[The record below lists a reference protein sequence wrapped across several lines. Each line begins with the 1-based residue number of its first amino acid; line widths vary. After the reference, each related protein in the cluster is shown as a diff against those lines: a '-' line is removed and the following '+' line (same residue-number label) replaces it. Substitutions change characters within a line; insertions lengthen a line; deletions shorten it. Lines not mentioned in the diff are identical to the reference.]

1 MPTSIVRS
9 RILRVIILIAVF
21 IGGVF
26 FFSRFMNHQQVRS
39 ASDLSDPTLPVMY
52 VDLNGNKIDR
62 MNGFVTKMNAAGMR
76 EALIPMTSSRSIS
89 VSYKDYGNDIDQ
101 VSYEITSPDTNE
113 VVENAKI
120 ANFQSDGDYK
130 TATFTLSEPIL
141 MNREYPIRFTIK
153 SENKEIYY
161 YARVLQRTDLPTER
175 YVKFVY
181 DFYEGCINYKQGES
195 DLNSYLETD
204 DTIQNT
210 SYTNVSI
217 KSSLEQVTWGN
228 LNPQIYRK
236 AVPTIREINSE
247 TCSLTA
253 DYLIK
258 ATNDNQETEIYH
270 VHEFYRLRYYNAKM
284 MLLDFQRDAEQV
296 YNGNSSGALAANGVN
311 LGVASSS
318 VDFITDDTNDVAAFV
333 QDGDLWEYNE
343 NSDKL
348 SRVFSFHNSGDD
360 SDDRDDNEDYSI
372 HMIRIT
378 ESGDMDFAVY
388 GYMSRGDHE
397 GRMGVSLCHYN
408 SESSIVTERA
418 FIEYPKSYE
427 LLKEDL
433 DKLSYYSTKKNCC
446 YLYLDRIVYKI
457 DLETGETSKYLK
469 NINPDCFFS
478 SDSQGKIAYMKQM
491 KPYASTSITLRNLEN
506 GKSREITADSGTY
519 VKALG
524 FLNEDFLYG
533 IANQSDLREL
543 PAGNLIFAMSNLKIE
558 SFRGSVIKEY
568 HQDNY
573 WVTDVSMT
581 ESLARLTRVSR
592 DANGNYASASDD
604 TIMNNLKAES
614 RAVEVSLASSTRQG
628 STVILKFPTAV
639 TNLKPLVT
647 DFSIRYAETEDVFNI
662 SLPKNDNFALYYVY
676 AYGKLQEMVT
686 DPARAVSYADANVG
700 VVINQE
706 GQYIYERGNKKDKT
720 ELYNE
725 DIPKGILSGEVNAD
739 KLQKQ
744 VGDSATV
751 LNLSGCTLDQ
761 VLYQVSQ
768 GRAVVTKLADG
779 STTVIVGYDQY
790 NTLLYDFSTGKHYYM
805 GINDSTNSMAQAGNV
820 FVSYVEPQ
828 ATVKKDAS

>member
-1 MPTSIVRS
+1 MPTIIVRS

-52 VDLNGNKIDR
+52 IDLNGNKIDR
-62 MNGFVTKMNAAGMR
+62 MNGFVSKMNAAGMR
-76 EALIPMTSSRSIS
+76 EALIPMTSKRSIS
-89 VSYKDYGNDIDQ
+89 VSYKSNGNDIDQ

-120 ANFQSDGDYK
+120 AYFKSDGDYK

-153 SENKEIYY
+153 SGNKEIYY
-161 YARVLQRTDLPTER
+161 YARVLQRSDLPTDK
-175 YVKFVY
+175 YVQFVY

-204 DTIQNT
+204 NTIQSN

-236 AVPTIREINSE
+236 AIPTIREINSE
-247 TCSLTA
+247 TCSLTT

-284 MLLDFQRDAEQV
+284 MLLDFQRNAEQV
-296 YNGNSSGALAANGVN
+296 FNGNSSDALTATGVN
-311 LGVASSS
+311 LGVASSNI
-318 VDFITDDTNDVAAFV
+318 DFITNDTNDMAAFV

-348 SRVFSFHNSGDD
+348 SRVFSFHDTSDD

-372 HMIRIT
+372 HMIRIS

-427 LLKEDL
+427 RLKLDL
-433 DKLSYYSTKKNCC
+433 DKLSYYSTKNDCC
-446 YLYLDRIVYKI
+446 YLYLDRIIYKI
-457 DLETGETSKYLK
+457 DLSTGKTSKYLQ
-469 NINPDCFFS
+469 NINPDCFVS

-506 GKSREITADSGTY
+506 GRSRTIEAEDGTY

-533 IANQSDLREL
+533 IAKQSDLRTL
-543 PAGNLIFAMSNLKIE
+543 PAGNMIFAMSDLKIE
-558 SFRGSVIKEY
+558 SFKGSVIKEY
-568 HQDNY
+568 HPDNY

-581 ESLARLTRVSR
+581 ESLAQLSRVSR
-592 DANGNYASASDD
+592 DASGNYVSASDD
-604 TIMNNLKAES
+604 TIMNNLKSDSKE
-614 RAVEVSLASSTRQG
+614 VEVGLVSTSRQG
-628 STVILKFPTAV
+628 TTVMLKFPTTV
-639 TNLKPLVT
+639 SNLKPLVT
-647 DFSIRYAETEDVFNI
+647 DFSIRYAESEDVFHI
-662 SLPKNDNFALYYVY
+662 SLPENDNFELYYVY
-676 AYGKLQEMVT
+676 AYGTLEEVVT
-686 DPARAVSYADANVG
+686 DPAKAVSYADENVG

-706 GQYIYERGNKKDKT
+706 GQYIYERGNEKDKT
-720 ELYNE
+720 ELYNQ
-725 DIPKGILSGEVNAD
+725 DIPKGILSGEINAD
-739 KLQKQ
+739 KLQQK
-744 VGDSATV
+744 VGKSATV
-751 LNLSGCTLDQ
+751 INLSGCTLEQ

-779 STTVIVGYDQY
+779 STSVIVGYDHY
-790 NTLLYDFSTGKHYYM
+790 NTLLYDFTTGKHYYM

-828 ATVKKDAS
+828 ATVKKENS